1 MFRPLS
7 CCASVLCAAFILF
20 TQGQHV
26 SAFADV
32 LHVSGGISPSSAASS
47 SRTQSADFARVGR
60 SPRTLS
66 ASSESADANVIS
78 DDKTPAI
85 EEAKEKLQHHFNFPL
100 DSWQLEAGYEI
111 LQGRNVI
118 VSAPTGAGKTV
129 VGEMALWSA
138 FERNLNAI
146 YTTPLKAL
154 SNQKFVELRKIFGAD
169 NVGLATGDM
178 SINRGA
184 RITVMTTEVYR
195 NMAWRASGSKKT
207 NAEDAGDD
215 EDDDDDTAYND
226 LVSNDVVVLDEFH
239 YMGLPGRGGVWEE
252 CIITSPPHTKLVGL
266 SATLPNADRLAQ
278 WMGIVTGRQTNLV
291 EAATKRPVPL
301 RYLYASSEGLNAMFR
316 DSDAGPGA
324 PNGLLGLRGDG
335 NPEKQKS
342 ERSGKQKKKGFSAD
356 EPEVIKEGKFPKGL
370 QVNPT
375 LLQAIEKKRQK
386 IDRRIQRQALKQR
399 EEYGDEWGGQPRKAR
414 LSAREE
420 RKERDRM
427 MRQEMRRSV
436 PSLPFLLRRLDQK
449 NLLPAIFFI
458 FSRAGCDDA
467 ARYVCNDMRQ
477 KLKIRN
483 NRGEAEDE
491 LGDEPRKGKRKSR
504 QRRRGRGRRQANSDQ
519 DWYSADESTNLAKD
533 ESGRSFRRGS
543 GNISD
548 QTMASIFDAESRTNA
563 RHDESS
569 DGSSPYAEYASLGLL
584 DLSAVK
590 EVAARVSAFNEE
602 NPELAFDEEEA
613 ECFMFGVGSHHAGML
628 AAHKAFVESLFKA
641 QLMKAVFATETLAA
655 GINMPARTTVVC
667 SMAKRGDNSA
677 MNLLETSNLLQM
689 AGRAGRRGMDTEGT
703 CVVVATPFEGP
714 TEAQSILTSEI
725 SPIKSQFTPS
735 YSLATNLVA
744 RGEGKLDVARSLVE
758 KSFAMWEQSEANAA
772 LSGAIGGGNDQDM
785 DGVLQAIAEERF
797 MDTLKETLLS
807 LLAKGKFDKPA
818 RQKSR
823 VYAIVDVISNR
834 KILKK
839 ESKGYL
845 ALSRM
850 LELELNTLQYLE
862 LEAGAM
868 EFPSE
873 KTEESD
879 LLGDLFAEDFDHLE
893 EEMETQK
900 RRVRKSERDANT
912 HVFANMAGYANTVL
926 LGSGPEAETLQA
938 ALAEARPD
946 KSNDPVSAEELTT
959 FAKSATV
966 VSRKKT
972 KLMNKNAGSID
983 KSSTQSLLDSILDVG
998 SFEENTWND
1007 MLALVSVLEAYGCI
1021 TPQHETVSDAQ
1032 DQTYALTQA
1041 GKNIGML
1048 GMDNSLWGLVAM
1060 GGAWD
1065 VANES
1070 AELDDFRSAMESFE
1084 SDEDDSFDA
1093 TPLEEESNGLSDKIS
1108 KPQKEAEVLI
1118 SLLRD
1123 LTPHELA
1130 GYVSCLV
1137 SEGSRGSSSVV
1148 ESFMKLTPAQQP
1160 VIQRCLL
1167 SLERLMDVQK
1177 RLSVDETSSKCLLD
1191 LSTCDV
1197 VTAWASGCSWSE
1209 ALEIS
1214 GSAPGDL
1221 ARTLHRALDAL
1232 RQFGSLPY
1240 SPARATGILPQTE
1253 SFGIHP
1259 ESRRLCRSAA
1269 AAMDRYPVKDPLPFD
1284 EEEGEVIEPD
1294 EVREGVDNI
1303 DEEIAVDA

>member
-1 MFRPLS
+1 MLRSLFYCVGVP
-7 CCASVLCAAFILF
+7 CAAFLVS
-20 TQGQHV
+20 TQVQYA
-26 SAFADV
+26 SAFTA
-32 LHVSGGISPSSAASS
+32 
-47 SRTQSADFARVGR
+47 
-60 SPRTLS
+60 SPRTSLTLS
-66 ASSESADANVIS
+66 ASSEQGGADVVM
-78 DDKTPAI
+78 DDKSFVI
-85 EEAKEKLQHHFNFPL
+85 EDARWKLQPHFNFPL

-138 FERNLNAI
+138 FERNMNAI

-195 NMAWRASGSKKT
+195 NMAWRASGSKK
-207 NAEDAGDD
+207 AENDEND
-215 EDDDDDTAYND
+215 EDDDDAAYSD

-239 YMGLPGRGGVWEE
+239 YMGMPGRGGVWEE
-252 CIITSPPHTKLVGL
+252 CIITSPAHTKIVGL

-278 WMGIVTGRQTNLV
+278 WMSSVTGRQTNLV
-291 EAATKRPVPL
+291 EAAKKRPVPL
-301 RYLYASSEGLNAMFR
+301 RYLYASSEGLNPMFR
-316 DSDAGPGA
+316 DPDAGPGA
-324 PNGLLGLRGDG
+324 PKGLLGLRGDG
-335 NPEKQKS
+335 RPEREKS
-342 ERSGKQKKKGFSAD
+342 GRSGKKKNKGFSAD

-375 LLQAIEKKRQK
+375 LLQAIEKRRQK

-399 EEYGDEWGGQPRKAR
+399 EEFGDEWGGQAREAR

-427 MRQEMRRSV
+427 MRQEMRRAV

-477 KLKIRN
+477 KLKIKIS
-483 NRGEAEDE
+483 RGGDEDE
-491 LGDEPRKGKRKSR
+491 LADEPRKGKRKSR
-504 QRRRGRGRRQANSDQ
+504 QRGRGRERRQDKSDQ
-519 DWYSADESTNLAKD
+519 DWYSDDESTNLAKD
-533 ESGRSFRRGS
+533 GSGRSFRRGS

-548 QTMASIFDAESRTNA
+548 KTMASILEGESRMTD
-563 RHDESS
+563 RDDESS
-569 DGSSPYAEYASLGLL
+569 DGGSSYGEYAALGLL

-590 EVAARVSAFNEE
+590 EVAGRVAVFNEE
-602 NPELAFDEEEA
+602 NPELAFDDEEA

-641 QLMKAVFATETLAA
+641 QLMKVVFATETLAA

-703 CVVVATPFEGP
+703 CVIVATPFEGP

-725 SPIKSQFTPS
+725 NPIKSQFTPS

-744 RGEGKLDVARSLVE
+744 RGEGRLDVARSLVE

-772 LSGAIGGGNDQDM
+772 LSGAMGDSNSQDM
-785 DGVLQAIAEERF
+785 EEVLQAIAEERF
-797 MDTLKETLLS
+797 MDTLKEALLS

-834 KILKK
+834 KMLKK

-845 ALSRM
+845 ALSRI

-862 LEAGAM
+862 REAGAM
-868 EFPSE
+868 DFPSDNA
-873 KTEESD
+873 EEDD
-879 LLGDLFAEDFDHLE
+879 LLGDLFAEDANHLE
-893 EEMETQK
+893 EEMETQR
-900 RRVRKSERDANT
+900 RRVKKSERDVNT

-926 LGSGPEAETLQA
+926 LGTGPEAEVLQT

-946 KSNDPVSAEELTT
+946 KSSDPVSAEELTV

-966 VSRKKT
+966 VSRKKR
-972 KLMNKNAGSID
+972 KLMSQGAGSID
-983 KSSTQSLLDSILDVG
+983 KSSTQNLLDSISDVG

-1007 MLALVSVLEAYGCI
+1007 MLALVGVLEAYGCI
-1021 TPQHETVSDAQ
+1021 TAQDENVFDVQ

-1048 GMDNSLWGLVAM
+1048 GMDNALWSLVAM

-1070 AELDDFRSAMESFE
+1070 AELDDFRSAMESFDADDDE
-1084 SDEDDSFDA
+1084 SAGEERSSSSDE
-1093 TPLEEESNGLSDKIS
+1093 IS
-1108 KPQKEAEVLI
+1108 KPQQEAEELI

-1123 LTPHELA
+1123 LTAHELA

-1160 VIQRCLL
+1160 VIQRSLL
-1167 SLERLMDVQK
+1167 ALERLMDVQK
-1177 RLSVDETSSKCLLD
+1177 RLSVDETSSKCQLD
-1191 LSTCDV
+1191 LGTCDV

-1240 SPARATGILPQTE
+1240 SPVRATGHLPQSE

-1259 ESRRLCRSAA
+1259 DIRRLCRSAA
-1269 AAMDRYPVKDPLPFD
+1269 TAMDRYPVKDPLPFD
-1284 EEEGEVIEPD
+1284 EDEGEVIEPD
-1294 EVREGVDNI
+1294 EVPGEG
-1303 DEEIAVDA
+1303 DEDESEKETTMEV